1 MLSPLH
7 HISDIGKRSLRCS
20 AEENTRSAKRGAMAT
35 QVESGPPASAR
46 PTGTVTFLFSD
57 IEGST
62 ARWERDHEA
71 MERALARHDALM
83 RTALEA
89 RGAYVFKT
97 IGDAFCAV
105 FATVPNAI
113 AAALDAQRV
122 LAKEDFSAVDGIRA
136 RMALHTGRSAERDG
150 DYFGPTVN
158 RVARLL
164 AISHG
169 GQVLLS
175 GACAELLQGEPP
187 PQCSLRDLGAHRL
200 KDLAQPERVYQL
212 IAPDLTVDF
221 PPLRSLDHLSNNLPA
236 QLTSFVGREDEVAE
250 ITALLQEQRLVTLT
264 GAGGVGKTRASLQVA
279 ANLVDT
285 FSDGVW
291 FVELAP
297 LTSGE
302 YISTTIAQAL
312 DLKLPAEGEPVE
324 NLVRA
329 LKGKQTLLVFDNCE
343 HLVGPAARVISAIL
357 HGCSKVKVL
366 ASSRQGLGI
375 VGEDTYRMPSLA
387 VPDATALFTDR
398 AVAVDKRFTL
408 TDENAPVVAD
418 VCRRLDGIPLA
429 IELAA
434 ARVKMLSPKQLR
446 ERLDERFRV
455 LTGGSRDVLPRQQTL
470 RAMIDWSYDLLD
482 ERERMLFR
490 RLGIFVNGFTLE
502 GAVAVGSGEELDELA
517 VFDVLASLVDKS
529 LVLAEPQGDAP
540 RYRLL
545 ESTRAYASEKLAA
558 AGDRDPIAGRHLR
571 YLRDRFA
578 ELRVQLELTARQ
590 ADRNAALQT
599 ELEDVRSALD
609 GALACSELI
618 DGGELLANIDTSWQ
632 SIGLEAEGMA
642 RCEAYL
648 AALPGG
654 ESRQR
659 ARLLGALSYFLGSG
673 HKMRAFELAAEAVEQ
688 ARVSSDASSLA
699 RALNRYAYTATHLSR
714 FDDAEQA
721 LAQAEAIPWT
731 SALLRIN
738 LLETRALFSQ
748 FRADLETAARIYE
761 QLRKEHRSL
770 GNARGEQ
777 ASALEIAEI
786 DHTCDRTQQAIAIV
800 RDTLLAVRSGADKS
814 LLATLLLNLA
824 GYLAAVDDLLGAVA
838 AAREAIE
845 INAAR
850 EPDHAF
856 VAIAIEHVALVFAL
870 RGDRAGAATLE
881 GYADAALQRHGY
893 PREFTETTTHDR
905 LTALLREGLAPDELA
920 QLSAEGAALTPETA
934 IALALHR
941 SFSKESVSRDPY
953 RSAFHAM

>member
-1 MLSPLH
+1 
-7 HISDIGKRSLRCS
+7 
-20 AEENTRSAKRGAMAT
+20 MAT
-35 QVESGPPASAR
+35 QVDSGPPVSAR

-62 ARWERDHEA
+62 ARWERDRAA
-71 MERALARHDALM
+71 MQDALRRHDALM
-83 RTALEA
+83 RTAIA
-89 RGAYVFKT
+89 KHNGYVFKT
-97 IGDAFCAV
+97 IGDAFCAA
-105 FATVPNAI
+105 FAHPEDAVAAI
-113 AAALDAQRV
+113 LDAQV
-122 LAKEDFSAVDGIRA
+122 ALAAEDFSAIDGLRVRA
-136 RMALHTGRSAERDG
+136 AVHIGAADERDG

-164 AISHG
+164 AIGHG
-169 GQVLLS
+169 GQVLVS
-175 GACAELLQGEPP
+175 GACVELVQGKLP
-187 PQCSLRDLGAHRL
+187 PQCSVRDLGAHRL
-200 KDLAQPERVYQL
+200 KDLAQSERVYQL
-212 IAPDLTVDF
+212 ISPDLPEGF
-221 PPLRSLDHLSNNLPA
+221 PAPRSLDHLSNNLPA
-236 QLTSFVGREDEVAE
+236 QLTSFVGREEDVAE
-250 ITALLQEQRLVTLT
+250 ITALLQDHRLVTLT
-264 GAGGVGKTRASLQVA
+264 GAGGIGKTRASLQVA
-279 ANLVDT
+279 ANLIDAFT
-285 FSDGVW
+285 DGVW
-291 FVELAP
+291 FIELAP

-302 YISTTIAQAL
+302 YIPSSIAQAL
-312 DLKLPAEGEPVE
+312 ELTLASEGDPVE

-455 LTGGSRDVLPRQQTL
+455 LTGGDRSALPRHRTM
-470 RAMIDWSYDLLD
+470 RALIDWSYDLLD
-482 ERERMLFR
+482 APERVVFR

-502 GAVAVGSGEELDELA
+502 GAVAVGSGQELDELA

-558 AGDRDPIAGRHLR
+558 AGERDLVAGRHLR

-590 ADRNAALQT
+590 ADLNAALQT

-609 GALACSELI
+609 GALARSELI

-632 SIGLEAEGMA
+632 SIGLEAEGTA

-648 AALPGG
+648 AALPRG

-688 ARVSSDASSLA
+688 ARVSGDASSLA

-721 LAQAEAIPWT
+721 LTQAEVIPRT

-738 LLETRALFSQ
+738 LLETRALFGQ
-748 FRADLETAARIYE
+748 FRGDLETAAHVYE
-761 QLRKEHRSL
+761 QLGKEHRSL

-786 DHTCDRTQQAIAIV
+786 DHTCDRTQRAIAIV
-800 RDTLLAVRSGADKS
+800 RETLLAVRSGADKS

-824 GYLAAVDDLLGAVA
+824 GYLAAVDDLPGAVA

-856 VAIAIEHVALVFAL
+856 VAIAIEHLALVFAL
-870 RGDRAGAATLE
+870 RGDRARAATLE

-893 PREFTETTTHDR
+893 PREFTETTTLDR
-905 LTALLREGLAPDELA
+905 VTALLREGLAPEELA
-920 QLSAEGAALTPETA
+920 QLSAEGVALTPEAA
-934 IALALHR
+934 IALALEET
-941 SFSKESVSRDPY
+941 EST
-953 RSAFHAM
+953 